1 MPRWASNY
9 KAPKR
14 EMRYGV
20 FMHIPNRNGY
30 VVRSGYVEADGK
42 AYYPNPYNDQ
52 KPVAEFKV

>member
-1 MPRWASNY
+1 
-9 KAPKR
+9 
-14 EMRYGV
+14 MRYGV